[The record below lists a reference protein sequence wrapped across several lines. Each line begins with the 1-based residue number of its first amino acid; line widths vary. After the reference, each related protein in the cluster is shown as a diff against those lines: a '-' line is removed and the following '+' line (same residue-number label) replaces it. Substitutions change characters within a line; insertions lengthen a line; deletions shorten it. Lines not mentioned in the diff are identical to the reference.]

1 VWSPGLDSRWQADVL
16 VNSQKPSEFQGREW
30 QYALIVVDVFSRYLW
45 ARLRTSPMEA
55 YAGLREILDEAG
67 KAPDVL
73 STDQDPGFL
82 SPKFKELLESKGI
95 QQSLR
100 AGRN

>member
-1 VWSPGLDSRWQADVL
+1 
-16 VNSQKPSEFQGREW
+16 
-30 QYALIVVDVFSRYLW
+30 
-45 ARLRTSPMEA
+45 MEA
-55 YAGLREILDEAG
+55 YVGLREILDEAG

-100 AGRN
+100 AGRNDLAVVDRAIYTLKRTLAIHSLETGYDSSPT